1 MIQSGHAGHGREI
14 VFVIEWHYETHGW
27 ALHKRQKERE
37 ISKIESESDTNG
49 KECKW
54 VCVWERD
61 REREGYSR

>member
-37 ISKIESESDTNG
+37 
-49 KECKW
+49 
-54 VCVWERD
+54 
-61 REREGYSR
+61 RERER